1 MGPKRSAYRGVC
13 WDKQPGKWKAQ
24 IKEPVTKRVKH
35 LGLFVIEDEAAQAY
49 DDAERS
55 MRGANAELNFPGPG
69 EKQAKPRTTRT
80 KEEAEAAKLLPKQK
94 SSHRGVTWD
103 AARGK
108 WKVAINPQN
117 GKKSQYLG
125 RFDDEQEAA
134 HAYNLAASELA
145 ANPPTDAPMS
155 AAPPI
160 RPPPPANS
168 SSKRQRK

>member
-117 GKKSQYLG
+117 GKKSQFGLHNISTVRSPSYWVYKSTHEQFG
-125 RFDDEQEAA
+125 RVRGF
-134 HAYNLAASELA
+134 HR
-145 ANPPTDAPMS
+145 
-155 AAPPI
+155 
-160 RPPPPANS
+160 RPAGGKEES
-168 SSKRQRK
+168 V